1 MESCALGAETFCL
14 SAHVHKEPLKCSLYI
29 FVWLFVS
36 LSSVQ
41 GLNSLTRGCT
51 PAPAV
56 KCGVLPLDLQGLPI
70 LPVLFLQ
77 LHVNFSEQVPLQ
89 SWGWTVYASISFWTW
104 GLVVTLPFCVSD
116 LDLVILWLD
125 LCFLPHKTK
134 MWGKISHGRFFFL
147 NSRNN
152 FIHVKPQVVG
162 FLPPPQLFSSTSFIK
177 NIQRTIRLDFPV
189 G

>member
-1 MESCALGAETFCL
+1 MSTKNHWSAPCIFLFGCFL
-14 SAHVHKEPLKCSLYI
+14 SLWVVCRVLTPWPGVAPLPLQ
-29 FVWLFVS
+29 W
-36 LSSVQ
+36 
-41 GLNSLTRGCT
+41 
-51 PAPAV
+51 
-56 KCGVLPLDLQGLPI
+56 KCGVLPLDLQGLSI

-89 SWGWTVYASISFWTW
+89 SWGLTVYTSISFWTW

-116 LDLVILWLD
+116 FDLVILWLWISVF
-125 LCFLPHKTK
+125 FLIKQRC
-134 MWGKISHGRFFFL
+134 GERSVVVDFFFFF

-189 G
+189 S